1 MAGTVLNIRGV
12 EIHKGYLAPDAQ
24 ARLVEDLRAVVR
36 AAAFARPVTPGGR
49 RMSVRMTS
57 AGRYGWVTD
66 RSGYRY
72 EPCQADDSPWPAIP
86 QAVLDI
92 WADLVGD
99 RRGPDCCL
107 VNYYDDSAKM
117 GMHQDR
123 DESDFSWPVLSV
135 SLGDSALFRIG
146 NTTRGGRT
154 ESTWL
159 ESGDVVVMG
168 GEARLIYHGID
179 RIRVGSSMLLPRGGR
194 INLTLR
200 VVD

>member
-36 AAAFARPVTPGGR
+36 AAPFARPVTPGGR

-146 NTTRGGRT
+146 NTTRGGQ
-154 ESTWL
+154 
-159 ESGDVVVMG
+159 
-168 GEARLIYHGID
+168 D
-179 RIRVGSSMLLPRGGR
+179 RINMAGVGGR
-194 INLTLR
+194 SGHGWR
-200 VVD
+200 SAVDLSRDRQDQGWLVHVAAAAAGGST